1 VIYDIMDEVLV
12 VEVVVIEHRRDVY
25 RPR

>member
-1 VIYDIMDEVLV
+1 VIYDIMDEVLMV
-12 VEVVVIEHRRDVY
+12 DVVVIEHRRDVY

>member
-1 VIYDIMDEVLV
+1 VIYDIMDKVLV
-12 VEVVVIEHRRDVY
+12 VEVVAIEHRRDVY